1 MDTLLIELRNSK
13 AYKLLQDM
21 EDLELIRVIKNPA
34 KISSLRTRIQNRLNN
49 EQIDEQLNSI
59 RQEWQ
64 RGI

>member
-1 MDTLLIELRNSK
+1 MDTLLIELRNTK

-21 EDLELIRVIKNPA
+21 EDLDLIRVIKSPS
-34 KISSLRTRIQNRLNN
+34 KISLLRQRIQTRLNN
-49 EQIDEQLNSI
+49 EQIDQQLNSI